1 MDLSVI
7 ICTYNRCQS
16 LRNTL
21 TDVAAQSLPDSVAW
35 EVLVVDN
42 NSRDQTREVAA
53 EFCRRY
59 EARFR
64 YLFEPQQGKSY
75 ALNLAI
81 REARGRILAF
91 TDDDVFLDPAWLRN
105 LTAGL
110 DTAGLKD
117 EQWAG
122 AGGRTL
128 AEQGFS
134 PPQWLS
140 LDRRDALAPLA
151 IGGMD
156 SEACELKEAPFGNNM
171 AFRKAVLETHGGFR
185 TDLGP
190 LPGSSQPQK
199 SEDSELGTRLLL
211 AGKRLR
217 YEPSA
222 LVYHCVPKN
231 RVDKNYFL
239 DWWYDKARA
248 DVQAFGIPD
257 PKWCV
262 AGIPLRLFRR
272 LVVWTF
278 RWMLTLE
285 PRRRFDCKLNVWV
298 LMGQIR
304 ECYSWR
310 PNLKEQKGCNAG
322 A

>member
-1 MDLSVI
+1 MNLTVI
-7 ICTYNRCQS
+7 ICTFNRCQS

-21 TDVAAQSLPDSVAW
+21 ADVAAQSLPDGVEW

-42 NSRDQTREVAA
+42 NSGDQTREVVD
-53 EFCRRY
+53 EYCRRY
-59 EARFR
+59 RGLFR

-75 ALNLAI
+75 ALNRGI
-81 REARGRILAF
+81 HEARGGILAF
-91 TDDDVFLDPAWLRN
+91 TDDDVMLEPTWLQN

-110 DTAGLKD
+110 QHED
-117 EQWAG
+117 EPWAG
-122 AGGRTL
+122 SGGRTL
-128 AEQGFS
+128 AERGFS
-134 PPQWLS
+134 PPPWLS

-151 IGGMD
+151 IGDMG

-171 AFRKAVLETHGGFR
+171 AFRKAVLETYGGFR

-211 AGKRLR
+211 AGMRLR

-222 LVYHCVPKN
+222 VVYHCVPKS
-231 RVDKNYFL
+231 RVAKDYFL
-239 DWWYDKARA
+239 QWWFDKARA
-248 DVQAFGIPD
+248 DIQAFGVPN
-257 PKWCV
+257 PTWCV
-262 AGIPLRLFRR
+262 AGIPLRMFRR

-278 RWMLTLE
+278 RWMLTME

-298 LMGQIR
+298 LIAQIR
-304 ECYSWR
+304 ECYRWR
-310 PNLKEQKGCNAG
+310 PNLENEKGCNVSA
-322 A
+322 